1 MIKDLVKFDGEEK
14 KAELMRNLANL
25 LEDPEKLG
33 CRALLPNGLTLR
45 ENLFVE
51 FFIANNGNALEAAK
65 NAGYKNS
72 QSLDKYSSELVAK
85 PKIAKQIMQRMTEVL
100 QVSALTPEKVISQL
114 ARIATTNIKDVM
126 TWDGEKEMVT
136 LKNSSDVSDEIA
148 DAISEVSLTRAA
160 GGHKSIRVK
169 MHNKMEALK
178 ELAKL
183 MQLYADPT
191 LHVKISDDDG
201 LSDDE
206 LIEKY
211 ERELK
216 RSGKLVEPE

>member
-1 MIKDLVKFDGEEK
+1 
-14 KAELMRNLANL
+14 
-25 LEDPEKLG
+25 
-33 CRALLPNGLTLR
+33 
-45 ENLFVE
+45 
-51 FFIANNGNALEAAK
+51 
-65 NAGYKNS
+65 
-72 QSLDKYSSELVAK
+72 
-85 PKIAKQIMQRMTEVL
+85 
-100 QVSALTPEKVISQL
+100 
-114 ARIATTNIKDVM
+114 
-126 TWDGEKEMVT
+126 

-216 RSGKLVEPE
+216 RSGKLVESE